1 MNKKKL
7 AMSLTSLALVGAV
20 AVGGTLA
27 YLSSTSNWVNNT
39 FSVGTGYIPDDKGHV
54 GLWLDEKDIVKSTP
68 NNEVRTEKGNNYED
82 MMPGSVVEKDPTFH
96 MTKGSTSS
104 YVIARVVHLD
114 DAMANGYSVISEVY
128 GEKFPG
134 EINPSW
140 QKVANIDGTTEN
152 LDATKDGYYA
162 YVNWENY
169 SNIVDATENAVDLP
183 TMFDYVALDGEIEDL
198 TTVHGSV
205 ITISGVAVQAENN
218 TLEGALQVA
227 MEKLN

>member
-39 FSVGTGYIPDDKGHV
+39 FSVGTGYIPDGDHT

-68 NNEVRTEKGNNYED
+68 DQEVRTEKGNNYED

-96 MTKGSTSS
+96 MTKGSTPS
-104 YVIARVVHLD
+104 YVIARVVNLD
-114 DAMANGYSVISEVY
+114 NAMANGYTVSVEKG
-128 GEKFPG
+128 GEAGFDSHWVK
-134 EINPSW
+134 I
-140 QKVANIDGTTEN
+140 ANLDGTT
-152 LDATKDGYYA
+152 LDTGFGGADGYYA
-162 YVNWENY
+162 YEVEPDNY
-169 SNIVDATENAVDLP
+169 ILDASKAVETVDLAP
-183 TMFDYVALDGEIEDL
+183 MFNYVTLNGEIEDL
-198 TTVHGSV
+198 KTVHGSV